1 MKMKPE
7 ICSAVFFIKDTVKSC
22 VLPAVTEVTGT
33 IHEGG
38 NPSWSNLLQ
47 LRHKINK
54 VVLLHQLIEEID
66 QSQEKEKSKG
76 RLKIT
81 SLVTRRPRWKGKLI
95 NGK

>member
-66 QSQEKEKSKG
+66 QSQEKEKSK
-76 RLKIT
+76 RKAEDNFT
-81 SLVTRRPRWKGKLI
+81 SY
-95 NGK
+95 